1 MAFCNIAFSLEKSLL
16 TGYTIM
22 YCAFIQRAF
31 FYEKDIISMWIKEDV
46 IPWSS
51 PKVKQWIAF
60 KIK

>member
-1 MAFCNIAFSLEKSLL
+1 
-16 TGYTIM
+16 M